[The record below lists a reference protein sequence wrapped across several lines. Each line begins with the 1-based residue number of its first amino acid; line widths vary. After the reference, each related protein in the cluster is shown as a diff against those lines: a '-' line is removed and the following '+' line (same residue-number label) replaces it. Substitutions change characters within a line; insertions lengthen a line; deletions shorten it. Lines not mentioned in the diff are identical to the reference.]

1 MTAVRYAPLDGGF
14 VIESDY
20 EGHTEVAGSWTSPTF
35 VLRPVDSGWSVL
47 EHYRDDLVGHGFAPD
62 ATLGPRPAWWA
73 EPVFCGWGAQCAR
86 AVARNRAAEHPADH
100 RPAPSFARQ
109 DVYDEFLTVLA
120 DNELEPG
127 TIVID
132 DRWQSAYGTG
142 EVDRVH
148 WPDLRGWIDARHAEG
163 RRVLLWWKAWDP
175 EGVPAEECVRD
186 ADGAAVT
193 VDAGS
198 PAYRDRLARV
208 IHHLLSPDGLDA
220 DGLKI
225 DFTQRGPSGA
235 EPARARPA
243 CGASPRSHRL
253 LRTVAVAARAARQ
266 DPLLIAHAVHPSF
279 ADVSTWCGST
289 TCSSGTPRAS
299 ACPSS
304 TSCACGTRSR
314 RARCPEPS
322 STPTSGPCPI
332 VRSGSSTSAA
342 QAQLGVP
349 ALYYL
354 ESIDNSGEPIL
365 PEHLALV
372 GDSWRTYRERGR

>member
-225 DFTQRGPSGA
+225 DFTQRGPSGESLTGTPGVWGIA
-235 EPARARPA
+235 AI
-243 CGASPRSHRL
+243 HRL

-279 ADVSTWCGST
+279 ADVLDMVRLNDVLERDAAGERVPVVDQLRMRHAIASRALP
-289 TCSSGTPRAS
+289 GTLVDTDQWPMPDRA
-299 ACPSS
+299 
-304 TSCACGTRSR
+304 
-314 RARCPEPS
+314 EWLEY
-322 STPTSGPCPI
+322 
-332 VRSGSSTSAA
+332 VAA

-372 GDSWRTYRERGR
+372 GDSWRRYRERGR